1 MSDRIAT
8 TIKSHFDDEDVHHII
23 SLGAGVQSTVMY
35 LMAALGQLEP
45 TPEAAIFADTRWEPA
60 HVYQHLSWL
69 ESLELTIPIVRVS
82 AADLYQN
89 TWDGARVRTGLQ
101 YPFTD
106 IPAFTRHEDGSRG
119 MGPRQCTEKY
129 KIDPIRHKM
138 REIIGRRPRIS
149 SARPPFVVQWM
160 GISTDEWMR
169 CKDARVGWIANA
181 YPLIEVG
188 MSRADCVS
196 WFNERFPSQPIAKSS
211 CVGCPYH
218 SAREWLT
225 LYRDDPDG
233 MARTIALDERL
244 RDPAR
249 VAVEKNGRPKYLHSS
264 LRPLREVLAE
274 LDVQDRMQGRLFDE
288 DAQPN
293 GFIGECEG
301 YCST

>member
-1 MSDRIAT
+1 MAT
-8 TIKSHFDDEDVHHII
+8 VIENPFDNEDVHHII
-23 SLGAGVQSTVMY
+23 SLGAGVQSTVVY
-35 LMAALGQLEP
+35 LMAALGELEP
-45 TPEAAIFADTRWEPA
+45 TPEAAVFADTRWEPA
-60 HVYQHLSWL
+60 HVYQHLDWL
-69 ESLELTIPIVRVS
+69 QSLELDIPIVRVS
-82 AADLYQN
+82 AGDLYQN
-89 TWDGARVRTGLQ
+89 TWDGARVKTGRK

-106 IPAFTRHEDGSRG
+106 IPAFTKHDDGSRG

-129 KIDPIRHKM
+129 KIEPIRQKT

-169 CKDARVGWIANA
+169 CKDSRVAWAANA
-181 YPLIEVG
+181 YPLIEAG

-196 WFNERFPSQPIAKSS
+196 WFNHRYPGQPIAKSS

-218 SAREWLT
+218 SPREWLT

-233 MARTIALDERL
+233 MARTIALDEQL

-264 LRPLREVLAE
+264 LLPLGEVLAD
-274 LDVQDRMQGRLFDE
+274 LDVQDRMQGRLFNQNARGE
-288 DAQPN
+288 
-293 GFIGECEG
+293 GFANECDG
-301 YCST
+301 YCDT

>member
-1 MSDRIAT
+1 MVTVIENP
-8 TIKSHFDDEDVHHII
+8 FDNEDVHHII
-23 SLGAGVQSTVMY
+23 SLGAGVQSTVVY
-35 LMAALGQLEP
+35 LMAALGELEP

-60 HVYQHLSWL
+60 HVYQHLDWL
-69 ESLELTIPIVRVS
+69 QSLELDIPIVRVS
-82 AADLYQN
+82 AGDLYQN
-89 TWDGARVRTGLQ
+89 TWDGSRVKTGRK

-106 IPAFTRHEDGSRG
+106 IPAFTKHDDGSRG

-129 KIDPIRHKM
+129 KIDPIRQKT

-169 CKDARVGWIANA
+169 CKDSREGWTANA
-181 YPLIEVG
+181 YPLIEAG

-196 WFNERFPSQPIAKSS
+196 WFNDRYPGQPIAKSS

-218 SAREWLT
+218 SPRAWLT

-233 MARTIALDERL
+233 MARTIALDEQL

-264 LRPLREVLAE
+264 LRPLGEVLAD
-274 LDVQDRMQGRLFDE
+274 LDVQDRMQGRLFNQN
-288 DAQPN
+288 AQGE
-293 GFIGECEG
+293 GFANECDG
-301 YCST
+301 YCDT